1 MKELN
6 YLYNSP
12 IFWVMI
18 IVLWTILAFYGQDIK
33 AWRIKSIQE
42 QKQKKEEPPLI
53 VCSFC
58 DGKGEKST
66 DINKLMMEA
75 KLQLFVNHH
84 FTVDKCNKCVKLPYG
99 DSYEYCEI
107 VESKYQ
113 ILLKEYA
120 AAGPKIEKALCEKCM
135 GMGTGSFKDLTTGKW
150 ITQEEWDESNK

>member
-58 DGKGEKST
+58 DGKGEKPT

-99 DSYEYCEI
+99 DSYQYCNT

-113 ILLKEYA
+113 TLLKEYA
-120 AAGPKIEKALCEKCM
+120 AVGPKIEMAACRECM
-135 GMGTGSFKDLTTGKW
+135 GMGIFSSKDLSTGKW
-150 ITQEEWDESNK
+150 ITQEEYEEKL